1 MDLRRN
7 KGAAGIL
14 IVDDDEAMRDSLAA
28 LLAAASFRVTGRVSS
43 AAVLAR
49 GIPDGT
55 SCMLIDIRLG
65 EDDDGVDLMARLR
78 REGVQVPVV
87 IITGHADVPLAVR
100 AMREGAHDFVE
111 KPFTPARLLE
121 AVHGAIASGSR
132 AQDAKGK
139 LARLTAREREVLGGL
154 VDGRP
159 NKVVAHDLGIS
170 VRTVEAYRATIMS
183 KLGAKSLA
191 ELVRTWLTAQG
202 E

>member
-1 MDLRRN
+1 
-7 KGAAGIL
+7 
-14 IVDDDEAMRDSLAA
+14 
-28 LLAAASFRVTGRVSS
+28 
-43 AAVLAR
+43 
-49 GIPDGT
+49 
-55 SCMLIDIRLG
+55 MLIDIRLG
-65 EDDDGVDLMARLR
+65 EDDDGIDLLRRLR
-78 REGVQVPVV
+78 RDGVQLPVV

-132 AQDAKGK
+132 VQDAKGK
-139 LARLTAREREVLGGL
+139 LARLTAREREVLEGL

-183 KLGAKSLA
+183 KLGARSLA
-191 ELVRTWLTAQG
+191 ELVRIWLTANG
-202 E
+202 G